1 MLTMPQK
8 AGDLMTHM
16 TTFEDAQKLYK
27 KYGTRSPFEIIDAV
41 PDMKLWMSE
50 AYPADGLRGF
60 ATIQNR
66 IRYAVVNSFLQPEEQ
81 RIVAAHELGHLIRH
95 EVRLRIQPM
104 QDFDVYAATGK
115 LEREAN
121 FFAADLLIDDEETL
135 DEIHSCGADFF
146 SVARKL
152 YVPAPFFAFKLYS
165 LVERGNTMRMPV
177 SLDSSFLSGRR

>member
-1 MLTMPQK
+1 M
-8 AGDLMTHM
+8 AYI
-16 TTFEDAQKLYK
+16 TTFEDAQRLYRR
-27 KYGTRSPFEIIDAV
+27 YDTRNPFEIIDRAS
-41 PDMKLWMSE
+41 DMKLWLSE
-50 AYPADGLRGF
+50 AYAADGLKGF

-66 IRYAVVNSFLQPEEQ
+66 TKYVVINSFLLEEEQ
-81 RIVAAHELGHLIRH
+81 RIVAAHEIGHIIRH

-104 QDFDVYAATGK
+104 RDFDVYEATGK

-121 FFAADLLIDDEETL
+121 FFAADLIIGDEEAL

-165 LVERGNTMRMPV
+165 LVERGNPMRMPV
-177 SLDSSFLSGRR
+177 ELDSSFLADRN

>member
-1 MLTMPQK
+1 MLTTLQK

-16 TTFEDAQKLYK
+16 TTFEAAQKLYK
-27 KYGTRSPFEIIDAV
+27 KYGTRSPFEIIDVV

-121 FFAADLLIDDEETL
+121 FFAAE
-135 DEIHSCGADFF
+135 AA
-146 SVARKL
+146 VMRR
-152 YVPAPFFAFKLYS
+152 PAPTPYQ
-165 LVERGNTMRMPV
+165 NTGGAGK
-177 SLDSSFLSGRR
+177 SGRIAGIHCTIAYEPFSDTKKAYRKDIRKGYLRF